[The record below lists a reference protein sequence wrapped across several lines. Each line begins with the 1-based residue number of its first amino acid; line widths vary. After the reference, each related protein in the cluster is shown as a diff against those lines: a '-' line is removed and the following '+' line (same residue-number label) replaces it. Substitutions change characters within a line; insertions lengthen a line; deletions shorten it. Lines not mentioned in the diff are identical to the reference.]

1 MNPRLRLLVPVLCG
15 VLPGLLPLTGCG
27 GGQNPPSSTITSVSA
42 SCVLTVVP
50 TGASTQCTASVQGTG
65 SFSSAVV
72 WSVNGTAGGSS
83 TLGTISTAGL
93 YTAPSTPP
101 TPPAVTIAATSSQDS
116 SKSGSVQ
123 VTVNPLSVSPAAA
136 QLPVLGLQ
144 KFGAL
149 LNGQAVTTVTW
160 SVNGTAGGDSTVG
173 TIDAT
178 GLYAAPAVVPNPR
191 AVTVRATSQANP
203 TVSGS
208 ATVTI
213 GPYVISG
220 LHSFTG
226 LTDGAG
232 LSGPLLQASN
242 GVIFGTAQLG
252 GTNGFGTVFTVTSAG
267 QVTPV
272 HQFSNSDG
280 AYPLGAMIQAT
291 DSNLYGTTAYGGAS
305 SQGAVFRMSLAGSL
319 STLYSFAGSNDGS
332 EPTGGVIQAADG
344 NFYGTTYAG
353 GTSAAGTVFRVSS
366 SGTHTTLYSFSGG
379 ADGKGPEGSLV
390 DGGNGF
396 FYGTTENGGILTCQ
410 IWPGP
415 GCGTIFK
422 IDSSGH
428 LTTLYSFTGGAD
440 GANPAE
446 GLIVARDGYLYGTTL
461 FGGDASC
468 NLSAYTGCG
477 TIFRID
483 AAGNFQALHAFSGA
497 ADGGVP
503 FSSLLQASDGDFYGT
518 TTAGGNQ
525 SCLVIAANEQ
535 FSTYTG
541 CGTVFKMDTAGHV
554 TALYSFNGT
563 PGDGSNPFSALI
575 QGSDGYFYGST
586 RWGGSGVCSSL
597 TNGGGCGTIFRLAG
611 PAGPLA
617 VQQGI
622 TATKVLRA
630 LGPSS
635 GPSPLDTMNTEQ
647 PLVPTQAGPKG
658 FGPITGLKRDR

>member
-1 MNPRLRLLVPVLCG
+1 MA
-15 VLPGLLPLTGCG
+15 GCG
-27 GGQNPPSSTITSVSA
+27 GGSNPSSTITSVSA
-42 SCVLTVVP
+42 SCVLTTVP
-50 TGASTQCTASVQGTG
+50 TGASTQCSATVLGTG
-65 SFSSAVV
+65 TFSSAVA
-72 WSVNGTAGGSS
+72 WSVNGAAGGNS
-83 TLGTISTAGL
+83 TFGTISAAGL
-93 YTAPSTPP
+93 YTAPGTAP
-101 TPPAVTIAATSSQDS
+101 TPAAVTIAATSTQDS
-116 SKSGSVQ
+116 SKSGPVQ
-123 VTVNPLSVSPAAA
+123 VTVNPLAVSPAAA
-136 QLPVLGLQ
+136 QMPVLGQQ
-144 KFGAL
+144 KFAAL
-149 LNGQAVTTVTW
+149 LNGQAVTTVAW
-160 SVNGTAGGDSTVG
+160 SVNAIAGGDSTVG

-178 GLYAAPAVVPNPR
+178 GLYAAPAQVPNPR

-203 TVSGS
+203 SVSAS

-213 GPYVISG
+213 GPYVISS

-226 LTDGAG
+226 LADGAG

-242 GVIFGTAQLG
+242 GVFFGTAQLG
-252 GTNGFGTVFTVTSAG
+252 GANGFGAVFTMSSAG

-280 AYPLGAMIQAT
+280 AYPVGAMIQAA
-291 DSNLYGTTAYGGAS
+291 DLNLYGTTAYGGAS
-305 SQGAVFRMSLAGSL
+305 SQGAVFRMSLAGSF
-319 STLYSFAGSNDGS
+319 STLYSFAGSDDGS

-344 NFYGTTYAG
+344 NFYGTTYSG
-353 GTSAAGTVFRVSS
+353 GTSDAGTVFRVSS
-366 SGTHTTLYSFSGG
+366 SGSHTTLYSFSGG

-396 FYGTTENGGILTCQ
+396 FYGTTEVGGILTCQ
-410 IWPGP
+410 IWPIA

-446 GLIVARDGYLYGTTL
+446 GLIVASDGYLYGTTL
-461 FGGDASC
+461 FGGDSSC
-468 NLSAYTGCG
+468 HLSAYTGCG

-563 PGDGSNPFSALI
+563 PNDGSNPFSALI

-586 RWGGSGVCSSL
+586 RWGGSAVNCSF
-597 TNGGGCGTIFRLAG
+597 TNNGGCGTIFRLAG
-611 PAGPLA
+611 PAGPLTA
-617 VQQGI
+617 QQGSVG
-622 TATKVLRA
+622 TKVLRA
-630 LGPSS
+630 LSPSPA
-635 GPSPLDTMNTEQ
+635 PSPLDTMITWL
-647 PLVPTQAGPKG
+647 PLVPRQPGSPEPGA
-658 FGPITGLKRDR
+658 ITGLKRDR